1 MAAGRGRTGFV
12 KSLLTSGSLILLGG
26 ASPAVAQSIFCPSA
40 VVTAQIGNNLL
51 DGTTAPY
58 TLQNG
63 NCTNGVTG
71 SGAFSGAA
79 LASQSLSDL
88 SQSATTETNRTTSS
102 AIANRRAEET
112 QRSADADRQRQRDTD
127 ARNEQARERRRS
139 DQAGERRRTER
150 RQDARSQRAT
160 ERRRESE
167 RRDEA
172 ARTRR
177 AEARTQAARTRQEEA
192 RRDAERARRADAA
205 EERREAAAASRRAQ
219 ARQAAE
225 RRAAAEERRDE
236 AAARRM
242 RARPNYEPRAYEAPP
257 PSGPG
262 PRPIVRKGY
271 DVEPVPVYV
280 PPPQGPRFGAFA
292 TGYGDFEQRSGRS
305 AGSIQYD
312 PGGGVQ
318 TFPFAV
324 LQRSTTRTGGFLGG
338 IDLTVRDI
346 AEPGDG
352 AIFGLITGYT
362 DTSIAISTR
371 TLSQNPGLLPNGAA
385 STRVS
390 LTGPSVG
397 AFATYFNGGFSF
409 DQTLKA
415 DFFGLDQTFREAA
428 GFAGL
433 VTNVANLA
441 GSGRTGVT
449 QLSAFGNANYRFF
462 ASDTVWFEPTVGY
475 QVTHSFYEASA
486 AQLGLRDGNLVRVQG
501 GARFGFET
509 FLGATR
515 LTTILTGLAYEN
527 VLIDGGFIQAGAFG
541 SNVLALN
548 DEGKLRGQGILTFA
562 LDHGNGLSSFVQ
574 GDVRGGDRYFAAGG
588 RAGFRYQW

>member
-1 MAAGRGRTGFV
+1 M
-12 KSLLTSGSLILLGG
+12 
-26 ASPAVAQSIFCPSA
+26 
-40 VVTAQIGNNLL
+40 TAQIGNNLW

-63 NCTNGVTG
+63 SCTNGVNG
-71 SGAFSGAA
+71 AGAFSGAA

-88 SQSATTETNRTTSS
+88 SQSATTETNRTTSN

-112 QRSADADRQRQRDTD
+112 QRSADADRQRQRDAD
-127 ARNEQARERRRS
+127 SRNEQARERRRA
-139 DQAGERRRTER
+139 DRPQDTRRQESR
-150 RQDARSQRAT
+150 RQDARTERAA
-160 ERRRESE
+160 ERRRESD

-172 ARTRR
+172 SRTRR
-177 AEARTQAARTRQEEA
+177 SEARAQAARTRQEEA
-192 RRDAERARRADAA
+192 RRDAERTRRADAA

-219 ARQAAE
+219 ARRDAE
-225 RRAAAEERRDE
+225 RRAQAEERRDE
-236 AAARRM
+236 VAARRM
-242 RARPNYEPRAYEAPP
+242 RARPDYDARDYDAPP
-257 PSGPG
+257 PAGPG

-271 DVEPVPVYV
+271 DVEPVPVFV
-280 PPPQGPRFGAFA
+280 PPPQGPRFGVFA
-292 TGYGDFEQRSGRS
+292 TGYGDFEQRSGRT

-312 PGGGVQ
+312 PGGAPQ
-318 TFPFAV
+318 NFPFTV

-338 IDLTVRDI
+338 IDLTVRDL

-362 DTSIAISTR
+362 DTSITISTR
-371 TLSQNPGLLPNGAA
+371 TLSPNPALLPNGAA

-415 DFFGLDQTFREAA
+415 DFYGLDQTFTEAA
-428 GFAGL
+428 GFAGI
-433 VTNVANLA
+433 VTAVANLA

-486 AQLGLRDGNLVRVQG
+486 AQLGLRDGNLIRVQG

-509 FLGATR
+509 FLGSTR

-527 VLIDGGFIQAGAFG
+527 VVIDGGFIQAGAFG